1 MPFATFWNWLVS
13 HPNCLLRPGT
23 PQSPLLDYDDLHSVF
38 DDPTPA
44 EFLVQLVR
52 GKRLVGEIVVQPEL
66 VTYVE
71 ATTGDTAGEFVFDL
85 ISESESDRVAA
96 YSFVVSHAF
105 ESEEQPAHGP
115 VH

>member
-1 MPFATFWNWLVS
+1 MPFETFWNWVVS
-13 HPNCLLRPGT
+13 HPNCLVRVGT
-23 PQSPLLDYDDLHSVF
+23 PETSLFDDDDLHWVF
-38 DDPTPA
+38 DDQTPA

-71 ATTGDTAGEFVFDL
+71 ATTGDSAGEFVFDL